1 MEFNKISPRHKFMI
15 RKRMSAGKYY
25 VNGDV
30 LSPLEL
36 TDTTT
41 PYLVIWNDDIYTMP
55 PTRHVPI
62 VNGHVTLRKQ
72 WSYDRNESGKYIGN
86 KPGKVNVRVPLT
98 DTIYNAIE
106 APKPVV
112 FDIKWAMTETA
123 AVLKH
128 HLGVPTAITYN
139 KDGYLQDVRLELCGD
154 YYQVKFMSGGYF
166 KVFSCGKLQFS
177 SILIEGVL
185 SWLMRIKLDGGYV
198 YEQDVTEDTTWVA
211 NSRPECVERAIK
223 DLDTSHLYNIVKWIS
238 YQLCTN
244 ERYIKAYG
252 ISLIKTVNTV
262 LLHRTFV
269 KASKY
274 DKYTTLDKHGNVTNH
289 GN

>member
-1 MEFNKISPRHKFMI
+1 MKNKC
-15 RKRMSAGKYY
+15 A
-25 VNGDV
+25 
-30 LSPLEL
+30 
-36 TDTTT
+36 
-41 PYLVIWNDDIYTMP
+41 
-55 PTRHVPI
+55 
-62 VNGHVTLRKQ
+62 
-72 WSYDRNESGKYIGN
+72 
-86 KPGKVNVRVPLT
+86 
-98 DTIYNAIE
+98 NAIVAVNTDHAILDTVSIKFTSSFYAALFNGFKINE
-106 APKPVV
+106 A
-112 FDIKWAMTETA
+112 FEIARA
-123 AVLKH
+123 
-128 HLGVPTAITYN
+128 
-139 KDGYLQDVRLELCGD
+139 
-154 YYQVKFMSGGYF
+154 
-166 KVFSCGKLQFS
+166 
-177 SILIEGVL
+177 
-185 SWLMRIKLDGGYV
+185 RIKLDGGYV

-274 DKYTTLDKHGNVTNH
+274 DKYTTLDKHGNLINH